1 MRKYLFIFLFMQTNF
16 AAQASINSTSDQ
28 LISVNAYKMQRDLDK
43 SLEKIRDIRQETYS
57 DGYNDAESLAVES
70 EGNDQSIELLE
81 GELTKVLARPD
92 IDHARNNLS
101 NTIRNELK
109 NYSAFE
115 PVLARIAGR
124 AVGKVKNQGLP
135 LIERI
140 TALEILDNILAEY
153 RPESKTNAKVK
164 TIFTQIY
171 KADIQIDEDLKDHR
185 ALLLMVERVSPSENA
200 RIILGLEKKSSGWFW

>member
-1 MRKYLFIFLFMQTNF
+1 MRKYLFIFLFMQTSF

-28 LISVNAYKMQRDLDK
+28 LISVNAHKMQRDLDK

-171 KADIQIDEDLKDHR
+171 KADIQIDEDLKDQR
-185 ALLLMVERVSPSENA
+185 ALLLMIERASPSENA

>member
-1 MRKYLFIFLFMQTNF
+1 MRKYLFIFLFMQTSF

-124 AVGKVKNQGLP
+124 AVGKLKNQGLP

-171 KADIQIDEDLKDHR
+171 KADIQIDEDLKDQR

>member
-1 MRKYLFIFLFMQTNF
+1 MQTSF

-28 LISVNAYKMQRDLDK
+28 LISVNAHKMQRDLDK

-171 KADIQIDEDLKDHR
+171 KADIQIDEDLKDQR
-185 ALLLMVERVSPSENA
+185 ALLLMIERASPSENA